1 MLVKAGLAPMLLAGV
16 RNAQTMQ
23 LSRATYLLS
32 QWRRLM
38 SKPFKIV
45 VPTDFSD
52 ASLVVLDWVKKLCTE
67 NEAEVHC
74 VTAVHQPM
82 MYMPMMSGTA
92 MESLPSADQLSRLAQ
107 ESLNIFA
114 AKHMSDLGAAPI
126 ASVLVGRPSSE
137 IIDYAEKIDADIIV
151 IATRGH
157 SRLAHALLGST
168 AEGVVRDAKC
178 PVLTIR
184 S

>member
-1 MLVKAGLAPMLLAGV
+1 
-16 RNAQTMQ
+16 
-23 LSRATYLLS
+23 
-32 QWRRLM
+32 M

-67 NEAEVHC
+67 DKAEVHC

-92 MESLPSADQLSRLAQ
+92 MESMPSADQLSRLSQ
-107 ESLNIFA
+107 ESLDIFVD
-114 AKHMSDLGAAPI
+114 KHMSDLGSAPI
-126 ASVLVGRPSSE
+126 ASVLVGRPASE
-137 IIDYAEKIDADIIV
+137 IVDYAEKIDADIIV
-151 IATRGH
+151 IATHGH

-178 PVLTIR
+178 PVLTVR
-184 S
+184 G

>member
-1 MLVKAGLAPMLLAGV
+1 
-16 RNAQTMQ
+16 
-23 LSRATYLLS
+23 
-32 QWRRLM
+32 M
-38 SKPFKIV
+38 SKPFRIV

-52 ASLVVLDWVKKLCTE
+52 TSLVVLDWVKKLCAE

-92 MESLPSADQLSRLAQ
+92 MESMPSADQMSKLSQ
-107 ESLNIFA
+107 ESLDIFVN
-114 AKHMSDLGAAPI
+114 KHMNDLGSVPI
-126 ASVLVGRPSSE
+126 ASVLTGRPSSE
-137 IIDYAEKIDADIIV
+137 IINYAEKIDADIII

-178 PVLTIR
+178 PVLTVR
-184 S
+184 G